1 MISRLSRHAITL
13 IALMCM
19 GMTLREAHSALLIS
33 GPATGAP
40 GEELTLSVILD
51 APLTGIDVDE
61 LTLTLDFDHAVLT
74 GTDAT
79 EGALLAGSLMTPDAV
94 GGSAI
99 ASFLTTQSP
108 LAAGVLATW
117 KFKINPLAPLSTLTF
132 ITPRLQTFI
141 IDSDPTGDIAGQ
153 PFTIQVIPEPSLS
166 LLLVAG
172 LALVGALRQLRAA
185 AARLRMQEQC
195 APLYATPA

>member
-33 GPATGAP
+33 GPTTGAP

-61 LTLTLDFDHAVLT
+61 LTLTLDFDHALLT

-79 EGALLAGSLMTPDAV
+79 EGALLAGLMTLNAP
-94 GGSAI
+94 GGSAV

-117 KFKINPLAPLSTLTF
+117 KFKIDPLAHVPTPTL
-132 ITPRLQTFI
+132 ITPRLHTFI
-141 IDSDPTGDIAGQ
+141 IDNEPTGDIAGEA
-153 PFTIQVIPEPSLS
+153 FTIQIIPEPSLS

-172 LALVGALRQLRAA
+172 LALVGS
-185 AARLRMQEQC
+185 ARSLHRRR
-195 APLYATPA
+195 

>member
-33 GPATGAP
+33 GPATGGP

-51 APLTGIDVDE
+51 AP
-61 LTLTLDFDHAVLT
+61 LT

-79 EGALLAGSLMTPDAV
+79 EGALLAGSLMTPDAA

-132 ITPRLQTFI
+132 IAPRLQTFI

-185 AARLRMQEQC
+185 AA
-195 APLYATPA
+195 

>member
-1 MISRLSRHAITL
+1 
-13 IALMCM
+13 M

-40 GEELTLSVILD
+40 GDELTLSVILD

-61 LTLTLDFDHAVLT
+61 LNLTLDFDHALLT

-79 EGALLAGSLMTPDAV
+79 EGALFAGLMTLNAAAGSAV
-94 GGSAI
+94 
-99 ASFLTTQSP
+99 ASFATTQSP

-117 KFKINPLAPLSTLTF
+117 KFKIDSLAPLSTLTL

-153 PFTIQVIPEPSLS
+153 PFTIQIIPEPSLS
-166 LLLVAG
+166 LLLIAG
-172 LALVGALRQLRAA
+172 LALAGSVRRLHRRQ
-185 AARLRMQEQC
+185 
-195 APLYATPA
+195 